1 MKKYALILALAG
13 AVTIGGTA
21 LTYASDA
28 PVPTNTECTNTS
40 IAKNHKGINKL
51 MKEGLS
57 FEDAKQ
63 EILKYKFERVDAAVE
78 RGVITA
84 ERGEEIKAEMKAN
97 SDKCTTPEEFKNLH
111 GGYGLNK
118 GLKGKGKGDGSG
130 NGSGKMR
137 SQGKGQGAC
146 TQVTDNQ

>member
-13 AVTIGGTA
+13 AITIGGSA

-28 PVPTNTECTNTS
+28 PTVTENTNTS
-40 IAKNHKGINKL
+40 VVAKHKGINKL
-51 MKEGLS
+51 ISEGYS

-63 EILKYKFERVDAAVE
+63 EMLKYKFEKVDAAVE

-97 SDKCTTPEEFKNLH
+97 SDKCTTPEEFKATH
-111 GGYGLNK
+111 GHYGLNK
-118 GLKGKGKGDGSG
+118 GLNGKGKGDGSG
-130 NGSGKMR
+130 NGSGKMKG
-137 SQGKGQGAC
+137 QCKGQGTC
-146 TQVTDNQ
+146 TKVTEN